1 MHISKAMEILY
12 LVIGLLIGGLL
23 AWFAMRSKFLS
34 ENQQTGGLL
43 LAEREKAKTL
53 DLRLIEQKK
62 ELEAERNKASALATN
77 LSATEADYRNLE
89 EKLKERKKEI
99 EELQNQFA
107 FQFKNLANDIFEEKS
122 KKFTEQNKTN
132 LSEILNPLKEKI
144 TDFEKKV
151 EQTNKES
158 IDRNSAL
165 REQLVNLKELN
176 QQITKEASNLSKAL
190 KGDSKTQG
198 TWGEIQLEAILERAG
213 LQKDIHYFKE
223 KNFKNEEGLNQRLD
237 YIIKLPDDKYLVLDS
252 KVSLTAYSEYYN
264 TSDEVEQSKFLKS
277 HLDSVYSHI
286 KLLSEKN
293 YQNLYEINQP
303 DYVMMFLANEPALT
317 LALKEDNS
325 LYEKAL
331 DKNIALVSAT
341 TLLATLRTIGY
352 IWKQDLQNKNA
363 LEIARQAGSLYDKF
377 HTLIEDLTKVGNNL
391 KSTQNSYQDAMNK
404 LIEGK
409 DNLVRKTE
417 RLKELGAKT
426 TKQLSQQL
434 LDRAD

>member
-1 MHISKAMEILY
+1 MEIVFLLMGIVLGA
-12 LVIGLLIGGLL
+12 LV
-23 AWFAMRSKFLS
+23 AWFAVRLKSAAGHQTTLS
-34 ENQQTGGLL
+34 A
-43 LAEREKAKTL
+43 LAA
-53 DLRLIEQKK
+53 EQ
-62 ELEAERNKASALATN
+62 ERNKAMQQQQAELKKEAESERLKNTELTRN

-89 EKLKERKKEI
+89 EKLSERKKEV
-99 EELQNQFA
+99 EELQHQFA
-107 FQFKNLANDIFEEKS
+107 IQFKNLANDILDEKT

-132 LSEILNPLKEKI
+132 LSEILNPLREKI

-158 IDRNSAL
+158 IDRNAAL
-165 REQLVNLKELN
+165 REQLTNLKELN

-190 KGDSKTQG
+190 KGDTKTQG

-213 LQKDIHYFKE
+213 LQKDIHYFRE
-223 KNFKNEEGLNQRLD
+223 RNFKDDAGQNYRPD
-237 YIIKLPDDKYLVLDS
+237 YVIKLPDEKYLVLDS

-264 TSDEVEQSKFLKS
+264 TTEEPEQQKWLKV
-277 HLDSVYSHI
+277 HLDSIYSHI
-286 KLLSEKN
+286 KILSERN

-303 DYVMMFLANEPALT
+303 DYVMMFVANEPALT

-352 IWKQDLQNKNA
+352 IWKQDMQNKNA
-363 LEIARQAGSLYDKF
+363 LEIARQAGALYDKF
-377 HTLIEDLTKVGNNL
+377 QALADDLTKVGNNL
-391 KSTQNSYQDAMNK
+391 KTTQASYQDAMNK
-404 LIEGK
+404 LVEGK

-417 RLKELGAKT
+417 RLKELGAKA
-426 TKQLSQQL
+426 TKQLDKRL
-434 LDRAD
+434 LDRADD

>member
-43 LAEREKAKTL
+43 LAEQEKAKTL

>member
-1 MHISKAMEILY
+1 MEILY

-23 AWFAMRSKFLS
+23 AWFALRSKFLS

-43 LAEREKAKTL
+43 LAEQEKVKAL

-62 ELEAERNKASALATN
+62 ELESERNKAAALANN

-89 EKLKERKKEI
+89 EKLKERKKEV

-107 FQFKNLANDIFEEKS
+107 FQFKNLANEIFEEKS

-223 KNFKNEEGLNQRLD
+223 KNFKNEEGQNQRLD

-264 TSDEVEQSKFLKS
+264 TSDETEQSKFLKS

-317 LALKEDNS
+317 LALREDNS

-352 IWKQDLQNKNA
+352 IWKQDMQNKNA

-377 HTLIEDLTKVGNNL
+377 HMLIEDLTKVGNNL